1 MVPLPGVSGPVNL
14 TLKDARIAATYMG
27 NPATTLMTGEIRA
40 FISKAD
46 ADQMISVPPLTLVL
60 SSALTTGDQD
70 MQVNAPSVVGWYF
83 YLNFTAEKVALT
95 P

>member
-1 MVPLPGVSGPVNL
+1 MVPLPGVNGPVNL

-40 FISKAD
+40 FITRAD
-46 ADQMISVPPLTLVL
+46 ADQMISVPPLTFML
-60 SSALTTGDQD
+60 SSALTAGDQD
-70 MQVNAPSVVGWYF
+70 MQVNAGAVGWYF
-83 YLNFTAEKVALT
+83 YLNFTAEQVAFT